1 MKKVI
6 VPQPKNDSLIAQL
19 AALYKT
25 FKDIP
30 PKENLEFDLSGLNWF
45 CPLLI
50 LPLSAYIN
58 VTNSK
63 YAKNQ
68 NQSYLDTI
76 KFPQGVD
83 SISSFEQQVQLYKT
97 FIPISVLKRE
107 KGSERERLESLF
119 VGMVY
124 KIIGG
129 AILGAQNAIYYPLTE
144 LITNIFDHSKQNA
157 GFVFGQF
164 YPKKNYLDICI
175 VDCGR
180 GLAGAYKQEK
190 NLIISDESAIKE
202 VMEGN
207 STKPNNE
214 RGYGVRTSKKVVCEG
229 LKGGFVLIS
238 GAAALFSSDKNE
250 KLISLKDFYWQGV
263 IIAYRMPKPT
273 GSIDI
278 SKYLE

>member
-6 VPQPKNDSLIAQL
+6 VTQPKNDLLIAQL

-25 FKDIP
+25 FKGIS
-30 PKENLEFDLSGLNWF
+30 PKENLEFDLSNLNWF
-45 CPLLI
+45 CPLLT
-50 LPLSAYIN
+50 LPLSAYVN
-58 VTNSK
+58 TTNSNYTK
-63 YAKNQ
+63 SQ

-76 KFPQGVD
+76 KFPYGVD
-83 SISSFEQQVQLYKT
+83 SISSFEQQIQRHKT

-107 KGSERERLESLF
+107 KGQERECLESLF
-119 VGMVY
+119 INMVY
-124 KIIGG
+124 KIIGSV
-129 AILGAQNAIYYPLTE
+129 LGAQTAVYYPLAE

-157 GFVFGQF
+157 GFIFGQF

-190 NLIISDESAIKE
+190 NLILSDENAIKE

-207 STKPNNE
+207 STNPNNE

-238 GAAALFSSDKNE
+238 GAAALFSSNKDE
-250 KLISLKDFYWQGV
+250 KLISLKDFYWHGV
-263 IIAYRMPKPT
+263 IIAYRIPKPA
-273 GSIDI
+273 GSVDI

>member
-1 MKKVI
+1 MKTVI
-6 VPQPKNDSLIAQL
+6 VSQPKNDSLIAQL
-19 AALYKT
+19 VVLYKT
-25 FKDIP
+25 FKDIR
-30 PKENLEFDLSGLNWF
+30 PKEKLEFDLSNLSWF
-45 CPLLI
+45 CPLLT

-58 VTNSK
+58 TTSSQNI
-63 YAKNQ
+63 KNQ

-76 KFPQGVD
+76 KFPHGVD
-83 SISSFEQQVQLYKT
+83 SISSFEQQAQKHKT

-107 KGSERERLESLF
+107 GGAERERLETLF
-119 VGMVY
+119 IDMVY
-124 KIIGG
+124 KIIGSVS
-129 AILGAQNAIYYPLTE
+129 GAQNAVYYPLSE

-157 GFVFGQF
+157 GYIFGQF

-190 NLIISDESAIKE
+190 NLILSDENAIKE
-202 VMEGN
+202 VMEGH

-229 LKGGFVLIS
+229 LNGEFILIS
-238 GAAALFSSDKNE
+238 GTAALFSSNKNE
-250 KLISLKDFYWQGV
+250 KLITLKNFYWQGV
-263 IIAYRMPKPT
+263 IIAYRIPRPIT
-273 GSIDI
+273 SIDI